1 VDSPADQ
8 SSMTSASPDSIP
20 IWAFL
25 VPLLAVAALGARQS
39 GLLPVD
45 TAPFLL
51 AYAALLGASVF
62 AAVHHA
68 EVLAL
73 RLGEPFGSILLAVA
87 VTVIEVAL
95 IVSILLSGTPGSDAV
110 ARDTVYA
117 AVMIVLNGVVG
128 ACLVLGAQRHREQ
141 TFRIDGASAT
151 LAVLGTLATLALV
164 MPNFTIAVHGPI
176 YAPAQL
182 VVIGAVSL
190 ALYLVFVFVQTV
202 RHREYFLEIAQ
213 LPADASPDAHVL
225 PSNRTSVLSLVL
237 LLIALSAVVL
247 FAKILSKPLETAVLA
262 ANLPQA
268 FVGVVIAAVV
278 LLPEGLA
285 ATKAALAN
293 RLQSSMNLALG
304 SAVASIGLTIPTV
317 AVVSLVVDLPLVL
330 GLSQENMVLLVLT
343 LFVSSLTLGTGRT
356 TVLQGAVHLSIF
368 LVFLMLS
375 AVP

>member
-1 VDSPADQ
+1 MDSPADQ

-128 ACLVLGAQRHREQ
+128 ACLVLGAQR
-141 TFRIDGASAT
+141 
-151 LAVLGTLATLALV
+151 
-164 MPNFTIAVHGPI
+164 
-176 YAPAQL
+176 
-182 VVIGAVSL
+182 
-190 ALYLVFVFVQTV
+190 
-202 RHREYFLEIAQ
+202 
-213 LPADASPDAHVL
+213 
-225 PSNRTSVLSLVL
+225 NR
-237 LLIALSAVVL
+237 
-247 FAKILSKPLETAVLA
+247 
-262 ANLPQA
+262 
-268 FVGVVIAAVV
+268 
-278 LLPEGLA
+278 
-285 ATKAALAN
+285 
-293 RLQSSMNLALG
+293 
-304 SAVASIGLTIPTV
+304 
-317 AVVSLVVDLPLVL
+317 
-330 GLSQENMVLLVLT
+330 
-343 LFVSSLTLGTGRT
+343 
-356 TVLQGAVHLSIF
+356 
-368 LVFLMLS
+368 
-375 AVP
+375 